1 MGSQT
6 PAPWEMPSGST
17 LPKNR
22 PTAPPGSMG
31 VAEQTIPPSA
41 QPAPP
46 PIGAKVL
53 GMWIGGAAAVGLLVS
68 ILGAW
73 VLLPDEQAAKPSSSR
88 GSASANPP
96 NRPTAPKSSGES
108 EATASVTSLPS
119 LVERAEQGDPNAI
132 EQIEKR
138 PDTERSVTEA
148 LAWARGKSALK
159 QHVMASI
166 AKQLRSD
173 LPLSADRE
181 TLGRLRPFTEDPETA
196 TEALAILASLRTP
209 MSADMLYDVW
219 VRKREKTDAAHLA
232 KSLLYAPEVRESASD
247 ALAVAL
253 DLRAATTCEQVKDIL
268 PRAQQ
273 KGDVRS
279 LHLLGKLNSRYGC
292 GRRGG
297 QDCYACL
304 RGTTA
309 INDAI
314 AEVRRRPAPGI

>member
-1 MGSQT
+1 MD
-6 PAPWEMPSGST
+6 
-17 LPKNR
+17 
-22 PTAPPGSMG
+22 
-31 VAEQTIPPSA
+31 VAEQAIPPSA
-41 QPAPP
+41 KPAPP

-73 VLLPDEQAAKPSSSR
+73 VLLPDDQAAKPSSTQ
-88 GSASANPP
+88 GPASARPATPP
-96 NRPTAPKSSGES
+96 APKSSSES
-108 EATASVTSLPS
+108 EATASITSLPS

-138 PDTERSVTEA
+138 PDTERTITEA

-219 VRKREKTDAAHLA
+219 VRKREKTDAAQLA
-232 KSLLYAPEVRESASD
+232 KSLLYTPEVRDSASD
-247 ALAVAL
+247 ALAVVL

-309 INDAI
+309 IGDAI

>member
-1 MGSQT
+1 
-6 PAPWEMPSGST
+6 
-17 LPKNR
+17 
-22 PTAPPGSMG
+22 
-31 VAEQTIPPSA
+31 
-41 QPAPP
+41 
-46 PIGAKVL
+46 
-53 GMWIGGAAAVGLLVS
+53 MWIGGAAAVGLLVS
-68 ILGAW
+68 VLGAW
-73 VLLPDEQAAKPSSSR
+73 VLLPNEQATKPPTHGPAASSSS
-88 GSASANPP
+88 GKTS
-96 NRPTAPKSSGES
+96 APKASKES
-108 EATASVTSLPS
+108 EATSATSLPS
-119 LVERAEQGDPNAI
+119 LVERAEQGDPDAI

-138 PDTERSVTEA
+138 PDTERTVTEA

-159 QHVMASI
+159 QHVLAAI

-181 TLGRLRPFTEDPETA
+181 TLARLRPFTEDPETA

-209 MSADMLYDVW
+209 MSTDMLYDVW
-219 VRKREKTDAAHLA
+219 VRKRDKTDAAQLA

-247 ALAVAL
+247 ALAVVL
-253 DLRAATTCEQVKDIL
+253 DLRAATSCEQVKEIL

-279 LHLLGKLNSRYGC
+279 LHLLGNLNSRYGC

-309 INDAI
+309 ISDAI
-314 AEVRRRPAPGI
+314 SEVRHRPAPGT